1 MTLSFQVGELYIA
14 RTDQF
19 LISSLSPYVTVSLK
33 RGEIVLFLGELQRNN
48 RDANSIFLFIRSNGS
63 TCWTYLD
70 LRLSFEIQNE

>member
-1 MTLSFQVGELYIA
+1 MTSSFQTGELYVT

-33 RGEIVLFLGELQRNN
+33 KGEIVLFLGELPRSN
-48 RDANSIFLFIRSNGS
+48 RDANSIFFFIRSNGS

-70 LRLSFEIQNE
+70 LRLSFEIQK